1 MKLSV
6 LDLVPVLGNASSV
19 EAIGQALKLAQAVEH
34 WGYERYWV
42 AEHHDLPGLAC
53 ASPEVLLAY
62 IGAHTSRIRLGS
74 GATLLPYYKPI
85 KVAET
90 FHMLATLFPRRM
102 DLGIGR
108 APGGSAHVSMA
119 LSSNFL
125 EHVWHLPDALR
136 DLLKLLTN
144 SYQIDEHKVTARPV
158 PPQPP
163 DVWLLGTND
172 KSAAYAAEF
181 GTGYVFGQFMSDRNA
196 IEVITTYREQF
207 IPSSLTKEPRV
218 IVAVGII
225 CADTEEEARL
235 LAGEITLWLKPE
247 RAVHGDRDEILLA
260 EQRIWIGTPDQIK
273 ARLEAFQIKAG
284 IDEFLIVTMVADY
297 DKRLRSYELLA
308 NAFDKISAPLNNA

>member
-42 AEHHDLPGLAC
+42 AEHHDLAGLAC

-90 FHMLATLFPRRM
+90 FHMLATLFPGRM

-125 EHVWHLPDALR
+125 EHVWHLPDVLR

-144 SYQIDEHKVTARPV
+144 SYQIDNYPVIARPV

-172 KSAAYAAEF
+172 KSAAYAAEL

-207 IPSSLTKEPRV
+207 IPSSLTIKPR
-218 IVAVGII
+218 IIIAVGVI
-225 CADTEEEARL
+225 CAETEDEARIWASEVSVWL
-235 LAGEITLWLKPE
+235 MPGGTL
-247 RAVHGDRDEILLA
+247 VIDEVTQSA
-260 EQRIWIGTPDQIK
+260 KERIWIGTPEQIK
-273 ARLEAFQIKAG
+273 ARLEAFQISTG
-284 IDEFLIVTMVADY
+284 VDEFLIVTMVADY

-308 NAFDKISAPLNNA
+308 EVM

>member
-6 LDLVPVLGNASSV
+6 LDLVPVLGAASSV
-19 EAIGQALKLAQAVEH
+19 EAVEQSLKLAQAVER

-42 AEHHDLPGLAC
+42 AEHHDLQGLAC

-62 IGAHTSRIRLGS
+62 IGAHTRRIRLGS

-90 FHMLATLFPRRM
+90 FHMLATLFPGRI

-125 EHVWHLPDALR
+125 EHVWQLPDALR

-163 DVWLLGTND
+163 DIWLLGTND

-196 IEVITTYREQF
+196 IEVITTYREKF

-218 IVAVGII
+218 IVAVGVI
-225 CADTEEEARL
+225 CADTEEEARIM
-235 LAGEITLWLKPE
+235 AGEGTPWLKPE
-247 RAVHGDRDEILLA
+247 GAAVAGEVSHLS
-260 EQRIWIGTPDQIK
+260 EQRIWIGTSEQIK
-273 ARLEAFQIKAG
+273 VRLEAFQTSSG
-284 IDEFLIVTMVADY
+284 VDEFLVVTMAADY
-297 DKRLRSYELLA
+297 GKRLRSYELLA
-308 NAFDKISAPLNNA
+308 HAFNQTFGSIE